1 MYASI
6 CLQVSRGIHQW
17 IYLLCPIILCFA
29 DGMCKPTQ
37 CLRVLF
43 SSPQFQQTGEQ
54 MIILWTHYSV
64 WSSYHDQ
71 PSWVSNLGSAKLC
84 SVHNVA
90 FVSALPC
97 FCFRLHVCARRGSWK
112 EKTVTEEREPQ
123 KGMSMHICKLF
134 SGDILPQDKSVGGS
148 VLWEHRKQLAEASSL
163 STFSSHLCREPL
175 IVSHRVRALL
185 MPQSH
190 ADSSTCLEHY
200 TVGELGQLSKMSRS
214 LPLQGMQHNASLLS
228 WKHIKH

>member
-1 MYASI
+1 MTNLPESLIWGLPNCA
-6 CLQVSRGIHQW
+6 
-17 IYLLCPIILCFA
+17 LCTMWLSSLPC
-29 DGMCKPTQ
+29 
-37 CLRVLF
+37 RVF
-43 SSPQFQQTGEQ
+43 
-54 MIILWTHYSV
+54 
-64 WSSYHDQ
+64 
-71 PSWVSNLGSAKLC
+71 
-84 SVHNVA
+84 A
-90 FVSALPC
+90 FVSMC
-97 FCFRLHVCARRGSWK
+97 VQGG